1 MRIGI
6 TQEGRQGMSG
16 HPDLT
21 GARWRKSIRSAAN
34 EACVEV
40 APLDRII
47 AVRDSKNPD
56 GPKLRFSDH
65 AWSAFLGAV
74 KGN

>member
-1 MRIGI
+1 
-6 TQEGRQGMSG
+6 MSG
-16 HPDLT
+16 HLDVT

-47 AVRDSKNPD
+47 AVRDSKHPD
-56 GPKLRFSDH
+56 GPTLRFSDH
-65 AWSAFLGAV
+65 AWSAFLGTV
-74 KGN
+74 KGS